1 MLKKIIAIVI
11 LLTLPISALTATFE
25 INKPV
30 PAVTVTDRGELLLNE
45 NGKLIYQDWSSKG
58 LAGKV
63 RTILHIAGR
72 LSAKELNEPLIEAIK
87 QQKFDQQKYQTTTI
101 INTDDTILGTGFFV
115 RSSIEDSKRE
125 FPFSQI
131 IVDNNGV
138 VKKTWQLKPKSSTI
152 IVLNKNGNVL
162 FAKDGALTSEETNKV
177 IKLIETQLKNN

>member
-1 MLKKIIAIVI
+1 MLKKIIPIVI
-11 LLTLPISALTATFE
+11 LLTHPFSALTATLQ

-45 NGKLIYQDWSSKG
+45 KGKLIYQDWSSKK
-58 LAGKV
+58 LVGKT
-63 RTILHIAGR
+63 RMILHIAGR

-87 QQKFDQQKYQTTTI
+87 QKKFDQKKYQTTTI
-101 INTDDTILGTGFFV
+101 INTDDTMLGTGFFV

-131 IVDNNGV
+131 IVDNDGV

-152 IVLNKNGNVL
+152 IVLNKKGDVL
-162 FAKDGALTSEETNKV
+162 FAKDGALTSEETNNV
-177 IKLIETQLKNN
+177 INLIETQLKK

>member
-1 MLKKIIAIVI
+1 MLKKIIPIVI
-11 LLTLPISALTATFE
+11 LLTHPFSALTATLQ

-30 PAVTVTDRGELLLNE
+30 PAVTVIDRGELLLNE
-45 NGKLIYQDWSSKG
+45 KGKLIYQDWRSKE
-58 LAGKV
+58 LVGKT

-87 QQKFDQQKYQTTTI
+87 QKKFDQKKYQTTTI

-115 RSSIEDSKRE
+115 RSNIEDSKRE

-131 IVDNNGV
+131 IVDNKGV

-152 IVLNKNGNVL
+152 IVLNKKGNVL
-162 FAKDGALTSEETNKV
+162 FAKDGALTSKRQITLLN
-177 IKLIETQLKNN
+177 